1 MFRPNQLIIFGLIL
15 IFFSCSN
22 ENNINSNSNGV
33 DIPISFPEVL
43 DIDFNN
49 LFNYSN
55 QYIPAYITKDNTLN
69 SNPIT
74 NKGATL
80 GRILFYDKL
89 LSSNNSI
96 ACASCHK
103 QSIAFSDNVSVS
115 IGVNGE
121 TGRHS
126 MRLINS
132 RFSDESR
139 FFWDER
145 ASTLE
150 QQTTMPI
157 QDHIE
162 MGFSGENEDGTFD
175 DLISKLENTNYYPEL
190 FNFAFGDDSITE
202 EKIQIAL
209 SQFIKSIQ
217 SFDSKFDT
225 GRSAANNDIQPFNNF
240 TAEENFGKQLFFT
253 PPEFNNQGQRIN
265 GGLGCVGCH
274 QAPEFSIDPNSL
286 NNGVIGIA
294 NNISGTDLT
303 NTKSPT
309 LRDVI
314 KSDGTANGP
323 FMHIGISNN
332 IQTVINHYNQI
343 TINQNL
349 DPRLMPGGVGQ
360 QLNITPEEKNAIIA
374 FIKTLAG
381 SDVYINEKW
390 SNPFIN

>member
-96 ACASCHK
+96 TCASCHK

-360 QLNITPEEKNAIIA
+360 QLNITPEVKNAIIA